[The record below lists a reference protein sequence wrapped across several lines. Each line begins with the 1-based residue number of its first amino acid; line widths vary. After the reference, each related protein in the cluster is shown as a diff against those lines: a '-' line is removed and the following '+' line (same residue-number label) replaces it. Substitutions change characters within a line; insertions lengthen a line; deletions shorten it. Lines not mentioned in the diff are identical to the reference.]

1 MNSRAHSS
9 KTSTTRSP
17 STTRCARPLIFAL
30 SHVFY
35 SARVCCLQFHTS
47 QNSPSKD
54 PLVTWH
60 QGGPGAS
67 SINLGLYTEMG
78 YFLAP
83 IDYFMASNKCMKHT
97 LGRPFYTTSAAE
109 QSHGA
114 ADACG
119 GDAIVAPLV
128 VGSTG
133 WLSNG
138 LPARLALSDG
148 SGNGSASCVVDESN
162 IMPHRVVEG
171 TRSRI
176 SEHWAA
182 SAAAEHASV
191 AAFHKHSL
199 ELLSIGAPIHL
210 LRGAARAASDEIEH
224 AALSFGLA
232 AAYHPDRKVVGPG
245 SLPSFA
251 STPAADTHP
260 AAATATDLARVAL
273 SAARDGGVHETI
285 AAIEAMLAYHCAS
298 EPAVVSALNI
308 ISEDEARHA
317 VLSWEVI
324 EYAVGVDPSLAPLIA
339 ESIEGALRVMVV
351 GEEEVVHYAGGE
363 WPCAAQEEAE
373 LRHAGV
379 LSEAQRAWARHVAIE
394 RVIRPAARRVRQ
406 GVGDVA
412 KEVAGAFRA
421 LVI

>member
-1 MNSRAHSS
+1 M
-9 KTSTTRSP
+9 
-17 STTRCARPLIFAL
+17 
-30 SHVFY
+30 
-35 SARVCCLQFHTS
+35 
-47 QNSPSKD
+47 
-54 PLVTWH
+54 
-60 QGGPGAS
+60 
-67 SINLGLYTEMG
+67 
-78 YFLAP
+78 
-83 IDYFMASNKCMKHT
+83 
-97 LGRPFYTTSAAE
+97 
-109 QSHGA
+109 
-114 ADACG
+114 
-119 GDAIVAPLV
+119 
-128 VGSTG
+128 
-133 WLSNG
+133 SNG

-162 IMPHRVVEG
+162 ITPHRVVEG

-232 AAYHPDRKVVGPG
+232 AAYQPDRKVVGPG

-251 STPAADTHP
+251 STPAAATHP
-260 AAATATDLARVAL
+260 AAATAADLARVAL

-324 EYAVGVDPSLAPLIA
+324 EYAVGVDPSLAPLIS
-339 ESIEGALRVMVV
+339 ESIEEALRVMVV
-351 GEEEVVHYAGGE
+351 VEEEVVHYAGGE

-373 LRHAGV
+373 MRHAGV
-379 LSEAQRAWARHVAIE
+379 LSEAQRAWARHVSIE
-394 RVIRPAARRVRQ
+394 RVIRPAVRRVRQ
-406 GVGDVA
+406 GVGVVA